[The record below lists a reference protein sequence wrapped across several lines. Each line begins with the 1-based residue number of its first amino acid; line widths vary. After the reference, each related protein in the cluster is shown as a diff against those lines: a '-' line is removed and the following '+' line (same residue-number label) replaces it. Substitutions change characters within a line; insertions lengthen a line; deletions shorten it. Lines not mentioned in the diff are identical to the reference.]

1 MVARKR
7 LPDKIY
13 ELGGRGADRKHS
25 LRAGEPF
32 SKKCLGFIS
41 T

>member
-13 ELGGRGADRKHS
+13 ELGGRGAYRNHC
-25 LRAGEPF
+25 LGAGEALPEE
-32 SKKCLGFIS
+32 CLGFIS